1 MLLSGKPIDNI
12 VEPIV
17 KGIQAM
23 AQTAKAK
30 MRASVELDKSV
41 RQFTTKQNTELNKL
55 VNFEKQVGVLKDK
68 PEQVSANRSMIRRAV
83 DDAAM
88 ISQDV
93 DIFTSLQALKAEPN
107 DKVKKDMQ
115 ELTTKVNRLIEAFL
129 AERGYL

>member
-1 MLLSGKPIDNI
+1 
-12 VEPIV
+12 
-17 KGIQAM
+17 
-23 AQTAKAK
+23 

-41 RQFTTKQNTELNKL
+41 RQFTKKQNTELNKL